1 MPSISHRAS
10 LGPGAPHRAKS
21 GPAALPAGLAARR
34 IGGFAAGV
42 ALAIR
47 RIAGGPFR
55 RCLDLIE
62 DWRELRQLRELDDH
76 LLRDI
81 GLTVAEAQRA
91 TILRHRRKRDAQD
104 PKGPPSW
111 PTTS

>member
-21 GPAALPAGLAARR
+21 GPAALPAGFIGTVRR
-34 IGGFAAGV
+34 CIGW
-42 ALAIR
+42 
-47 RIAGGPFR
+47 PFR
-55 RCLDLIE
+55 WCANLVE
-62 DWRELRQLRELDDH
+62 DWRELRQLRDLDDH

-81 GLTVAEAQRA
+81 GLTVADAQRA
-91 TILRHRRKRDAQD
+91 TILRRDRDARD
-104 PKGPPSW
+104 PKGPPTW